1 MDLKKVPDEE
11 KVNLCRKYFLGG
23 FALLPFLWFINVVWF
38 FREAFIRPSFT
49 EQSKI
54 KSYVIKSA
62 IGLLVW
68 FAGLTTWILIFQTY
82 RASWGEIGDRI
93 SFVIPLGVA

>member
-1 MDLKKVPDEE
+1 MRLVGSAVKIFEMHSVDKIVPFPD
-11 KVNLCRKYFLGG
+11 
-23 FALLPFLWFINVVWF
+23 
-38 FREAFIRPSFT
+38 
-49 EQSKI
+49 
-54 KSYVIKSA
+54 VIKSA